1 MAPLVGHGLSRWL
14 RRVLHRAVDFF
25 VDPGNASRQAGRREV
40 CAAARGFPLR
50 DFGRADRPAVC
61 ASLRPM
67 ADICGVNRLDALD
80 LLARLE
86 LATKP

>member
-1 MAPLVGHGLSRWL
+1 MPHGKPAGVRCVQLL
-14 RRVLHRAVDFF
+14 ADF
-25 VDPGNASRQAGRREV
+25 R
-40 CAAARGFPLR
+40 CAI
-50 DFGRADRPAVC
+50 FGRADRPAVC

-67 ADICGVNRLDALD
+67 ADICGVNRLDALG

>member
-1 MAPLVGHGLSRWL
+1 MPHGKPAGVRCVQLL
-14 RRVLHRAVDFF
+14 ADF
-25 VDPGNASRQAGRREV
+25 R
-40 CAAARGFPLR
+40 CAI
-50 DFGRADRPAVC
+50 FGRADRPAVC

-67 ADICGVNRLDALD
+67 ADICGVNRLNALD